1 MKIKKSD
8 NVVVIAGKDKGKSGV
23 IERVFPNEGRIVV
36 KGIAMA
42 KKHIKKSQ
50 KSPQGGIIDINLKVE
65 SSNVMI
71 ICPSCGKHTKV
82 GYQVS
87 DGKKIRI
94 CKKCGQ
100 SIENGAK

>member
-8 NVVVIAGKDKGKSGV
+8 NVMVIAGKDKGKSGLVEKV
-23 IERVFPNEGRIVV
+23 IPGTNKIVV

-42 KKHIKKSQ
+42 KKSIKPSKKNPS
-50 KSPQGGIIDINLKVE
+50 GGIIDINLKIP

-71 ICPSCGKHTKV
+71 VCPSCSKPTKI
-82 GYQVS
+82 S
-87 DGKKIRI
+87 FALKEGKKTRI

-100 SIENGAK
+100 SLESGAK